1 MINEGKSPGRPSLL
15 NSYGRNHKT
24 RSQKSRQRRASMQET
39 YLRTLLK
46 EEKDEMAKLGEEKEE
61 EAQ

>member
-1 MINEGKSPGRPSLL
+1 
-15 NSYGRNHKT
+15 
-24 RSQKSRQRRASMQET
+24 MQET